1 MFVVS
6 YFSGCQLRG
15 YTLKGALLI
24 YYTYPWQC
32 ANSLGVRANFIIVRV
47 VLNSTF
53 IPKKRVKQPL
63 IVWLNVGLVAKPE
76 ARHNFQTRTLTGPTV
91 EVFTTGPKRHA
102 MNWEPY

>member
-1 MFVVS
+1 MFVLS
-6 YFSGCQLRG
+6 YFAGCQLRG
-15 YTLKGALLI
+15 HTLRGALLI
-24 YYTYPWQC
+24 YSTYPWQC

-53 IPKKRVKQPL
+53 IPKKGVKQPL
-63 IVWLNVGLVAKPE
+63 IVWLNAGLVAKPE

-91 EVFTTGPKRHA
+91 EVFTTGLKRHA